1 MRDVI
6 LMAAAF
12 IVALIPV
19 VINKIRKLYYMSKA
33 KKYEEVKEMN
43 KKKGLIVG
51 GIAAISVIIIISLIL
66 VLMNS
71 GKDKDKNSK
80 ETTRDITSVEIT
92 TEIEDDTEQTTEEKT
107 TEEKTT
113 EEETTESKPSVNA
126 YPTEKNL
133 EYREMLKKQV
143 FEVGYDS
150 YKEAYLHMINL
161 YDSAYR
167 STEWD
172 CALVDYD
179 GDDVPEL
186 VFDVNSG
193 VTMYTYKDSKVYKLI
208 DDWGYGAGGN
218 HGYDFI
224 QGKKIIRNYNTDYA
238 GLIMYETYIEVELN
252 GEKVVNNQKSLK
264 QTFFDDVN
272 NNGVPDDGE
281 DVGDDY
287 VRYYLDDKEITA
299 EKYAEEVVQGAFE
312 NLNGKDGIYSHSE
325 VLVKPDLIKVSDAG
339 CREAYLKTIEEFELK
354 FDYDD
359 VSKSYTLIDFN
370 GDDTLELVCQIGDCT
385 IDLYTYEDGKVYKL
399 IDERGW
405 GIGANHGYEYIPG
418 QNIYRNDDSDG
429 TDNTKSYRMLNDNN
443 ELELLYY
450 IRVELGEYKKDGLNR
465 YYKGTDDGEIE
476 ITKEEY
482 YDLEKKGNFR
492 LIRGW
497 YSREEIESCLR

>member
-1 MRDVI
+1 
-6 LMAAAF
+6 
-12 IVALIPV
+12 
-19 VINKIRKLYYMSKA
+19 
-33 KKYEEVKEMN
+33 MN

-92 TEIEDDTEQTTEEKT
+92 TEIEDDTEQT

-339 CREAYLKTIEEFELK
+339 CREAYL
-354 FDYDD
+354 
-359 VSKSYTLIDFN
+359 
-370 GDDTLELVCQIGDCT
+370 
-385 IDLYTYEDGKVYKL
+385 
-399 IDERGW
+399 
-405 GIGANHGYEYIPG
+405 
-418 QNIYRNDDSDG
+418 
-429 TDNTKSYRMLNDNN
+429 
-443 ELELLYY
+443 
-450 IRVELGEYKKDGLNR
+450 
-465 YYKGTDDGEIE
+465 
-476 ITKEEY
+476 
-482 YDLEKKGNFR
+482 
-492 LIRGW
+492 
-497 YSREEIESCLR
+497 

>member
-1 MRDVI
+1 
-6 LMAAAF
+6 
-12 IVALIPV
+12 
-19 VINKIRKLYYMSKA
+19 
-33 KKYEEVKEMN
+33 
-43 KKKGLIVG
+43 
-51 GIAAISVIIIISLIL
+51 
-66 VLMNS
+66 
-71 GKDKDKNSK
+71 
-80 ETTRDITSVEIT
+80 
-92 TEIEDDTEQTTEEKT
+92 
-107 TEEKTT
+107 
-113 EEETTESKPSVNA
+113 
-126 YPTEKNL
+126 
-133 EYREMLKKQV
+133 MLKNQV

-167 STEWD
+167 SSERE

-224 QGKKIIRNYNTDYA
+224 PGKKIIRNYNTDYA
-238 GLIMYETYIEVELN
+238 GLIMYETYIGVELN
-252 GEKVVNNQKSLK
+252 GEEVVNNQKNLK
-264 QTFFDDVN
+264 QTFFNDVN

-281 DVGDDY
+281 DVGEDY

-312 NLNGKDGIYSHSE
+312 NLNGKDGIYSESE

-339 CREAYLKTIEEFELK
+339 CREAYLKTIEEFEQWLELE
-354 FDYDD
+354 YGD
-359 VSKSYTLIDFN
+359 VSTSYALIDFD
-370 GDDTLELVCQIGDCT
+370 GDDTLELVCQIGACT
-385 IDLYTYEDGKVYKL
+385 INFYTYKDGKVYQL
-399 IDERGW
+399 MDQWGW
-405 GIGANHGYEYIPG
+405 GAGANHGYEYIPG

-429 TDNTKSYRMLNDNN
+429 TDNTKTYRMLNDNN

-450 IRVELGEYKKDGLNR
+450 IRIEWGEYKKDGLNR
-465 YYKGTDDGEIE
+465 YYKGTDDGEVE

-482 YDLEKKGNFR
+482 YDLVKKGNFR

-497 YSREEIESCLR
+497 YSREEIEGCLK